1 MFVDDQSL
9 NAKELLYEY
18 QEIMKSKADQAKSL
32 KNGDDYLKWY
42 EENQDDI
49 HKVLAIRSEIL
60 FLFENDTAKFTVDE
74 ETYEL
79 AQNFLEDFIKEIDYL
94 IKVHDS
100 EPLLINASEYNPDDN
115 NVFDDFDDFEEPKD
129 NKPVSFK
136 INGDTL
142 KQLKSTYEGYLEKLK
157 DSLPKC

>member
-1 MFVDDQSL
+1 MFVDDQSF

-18 QEIMKSKADQAKSL
+18 REIMKSKADQAKAL
-32 KNGDDYLKWY
+32 KSGDDYLKWY
-42 EENQDDI
+42 QENQEDI

-60 FLFENDTAKFTVDE
+60 FLFENDATQFTVDE

-94 IKVHDS
+94 IKVHNS
-100 EPLLINASEYNPDDN
+100 EPLLINTSEYNPED
-115 NVFDDFDDFEEPKD
+115 FDDFDDFEESPD
-129 NKPVSFK
+129 NKPVSLK
-136 INGDTL
+136 INEDTL
-142 KQLKSTYEGYLEKLK
+142 KQLKLTYEGYLEKLK